1 MSKVPLPVVGN
12 MTGAVVG
19 LLAGIALTFYLAVGP
34 WFDIFCF
41 VSACILIGQ
50 LAGATLGAF
59 FGR

>member
-1 MSKVPLPVVGN
+1 MRKVPLPIAGN

-19 LLAGIALTFYLAVGP
+19 LLTGIALTFYLAVGA

-50 LAGATLGAF
+50 LVGATLGSVL
-59 FGR
+59 GR